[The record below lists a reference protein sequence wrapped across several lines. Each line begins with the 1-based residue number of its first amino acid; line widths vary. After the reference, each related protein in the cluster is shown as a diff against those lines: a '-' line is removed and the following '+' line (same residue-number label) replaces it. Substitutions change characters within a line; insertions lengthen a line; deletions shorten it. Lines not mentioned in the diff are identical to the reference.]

1 MVHVLLKVVQCADNP
16 LGPVMKT
23 LHLTVLY
30 TGWVVG
36 LEVEIP
42 VYCVSFLLIMI
53 SRLPS
58 SSILERY

>member
-16 LGPVMKT
+16 LGPVMET

-36 LEVEIP
+36 LEVETP
-42 VYCVSFLLIMI
+42 AFV
-53 SRLPS
+53 
-58 SSILERY
+58 